1 MESDDFLSL
10 VLIEM
15 NEETL
20 FDKCNLI
27 EFSLI
32 DLCEVTSSI
41 AYFRLECNGQVWMV
55 SYLMKLESV
64 SKSEFRFI

>member
-1 MESDDFLSL
+1 
-10 VLIEM
+10 M

-32 DLCEVTSSI
+32 DLCEVTSAI

-64 SKSEFRFI
+64 SKSEFRFIWI